1 VHDIELKQPLPG
13 EIGGL
18 LGGFGQ
24 EHALASPRLTIV
36 ALKS

>member
-1 VHDIELKQPLPG
+1 VRDIELRQQLPG
-13 EIGGL
+13 EISGL